1 MDRIMD
7 AMKKLLLKKGGKSP
21 SAYNASSKGTK
32 SSKYQQLS
40 VELERLKFENK
51 ALKSRVSHLE
61 TIFDKKKDKTEMDKH
76 INLLSSLFYQIKI
89 AKRESGIDKKLGKN
103 KLKDEVKRLYNLL
116 KQAKEDC
123 LSKMDQLVEA
133 DLRFEKERNNRYK
146 LLDEMTHDRKVFIAL
161 LREDRKRYI
170 STLQRV
176 QDGGELVVIN
186 EKLVFGMNAEDT
198 FNTRRKKNR
207 HKHKRKGRR
216 PKSSERRRNRNQQSV
231 TRMRDKKRLVRPHTA
246 GKLGSERPTSA
257 GNSNRPK
264 SGPAIRVITRV
275 EESALVGN
283 RQTYDQNVIMPLNSK
298 TQNDIVNSYQ
308 VPESPS
314 NQIKEELIASS
325 GEVNLPLEPRPP
337 KRPVRVGPKER
348 AGGIR
353 RRIIAGPNRIL
364 NAESNEEV
372 SPSLSKPVQDKEGA
386 QYNNSNESDT
396 ESVKTEE
403 SEHVIKMPLTDMQVS
418 TDEEEDTVEDTDA
431 TSGDDSESEA
441 EEEGFEKDSI
451 NKEGATDKTET
462 LAKGNDETRA
472 ALPTLGRPKHRER
485 RTRREAAYDQVEET
499 NVGKIFPVTP

>member
-1 MDRIMD
+1 
-7 AMKKLLLKKGGKSP
+7 
-21 SAYNASSKGTK
+21 
-32 SSKYQQLS
+32 
-40 VELERLKFENK
+40 
-51 ALKSRVSHLE
+51 
-61 TIFDKKKDKTEMDKH
+61 
-76 INLLSSLFYQIKI
+76 
-89 AKRESGIDKKLGKN
+89 
-103 KLKDEVKRLYNLL
+103 
-116 KQAKEDC
+116 
-123 LSKMDQLVEA
+123 
-133 DLRFEKERNNRYK
+133 
-146 LLDEMTHDRKVFIAL
+146 
-161 LREDRKRYI
+161 
-170 STLQRV
+170 
-176 QDGGELVVIN
+176 
-186 EKLVFGMNAEDT
+186 MNAEDT

-216 PKSSERRRNRNQQSV
+216 PKTSERRRNRNQQSV

-441 EEEGFEKDSI
+441 EKEGFEKDSI